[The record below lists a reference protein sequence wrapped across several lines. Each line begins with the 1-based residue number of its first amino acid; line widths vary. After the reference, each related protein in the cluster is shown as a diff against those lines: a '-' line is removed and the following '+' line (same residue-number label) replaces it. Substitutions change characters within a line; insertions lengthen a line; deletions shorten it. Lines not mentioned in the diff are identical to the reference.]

1 MWQLWGHLWLQ
12 FTACC
17 FHKYKDPIEIEGKQK
32 PFSELPSSYSKLFF
46 ILYNYIILPFPF
58 FPPNPPKYPLLLYL
72 KLNVYVHIFTNSQ
85 KSLLKEWV
93 FIMYLLFSYTVF
105 FLQQSLHRKIY
116 CLFQSMH
123 FLFIKKIIFKENK
136 KLSNQSFKQRIYLV
150 LKDKI

>member
-105 FLQQSLHRKIY
+105 FCSRACIEKYTVYFKVCI
-116 CLFQSMH
+116 S
-123 FLFIKKIIFKENK
+123 FLSKKSFLKKIK
-136 KLSNQSFKQRIYLV
+136 S
-150 LKDKI
+150 